1 MRSGSLSLD
10 AFLARR
16 ATDRR
21 LARLTHDIP
30 LPEAR
35 GLEFGPADNPT
46 ALPEGLRVAFVN
58 HAQDADAA
66 LPGAVPI
73 DHAWAGSGSLVE
85 AIGPEVVREGFDFAI
100 AAQVGQY
107 VPNLLG
113 WFRGIHAA
121 LRPGGVLNLSLPDRR
136 FMFDAGRPESG
147 IAELVEA
154 DLLAYTRPSP
164 RQIFAHTH
172 GALAIGPEAIWAGDD
187 PVTAPRLCGEAALAL
202 AHAQAREAD
211 TYRNCHCWVFTP
223 LSFLD
228 AVEAAARLGLFP
240 FVLNRIAATEPGGFE
255 FYVSMRRDAD
265 ANPAGLAH
273 LQEGRGRPP
282 ARHPPAPAAHGAAPR
297 RPVRG
302 RAQAALRGAARLE
315 RAFPSAFA
323 S

>member
-1 MRSGSLSLD
+1 MHSGFLSLD

-16 ATDRR
+16 SADRR
-21 LARLTHDIP
+21 LARLTHDVP

-46 ALPEGLRVAFVN
+46 ALPEGIRVAYVD
-58 HAQDADAA
+58 HAADAQA
-66 LPGAVPI
+66 NLPDAVPI
-73 DHAWAGSGSLVE
+73 DHAWTGSDSLAAVLGRGGIE
-85 AIGPEVVREGFDFAI
+85 EDLDFAI

-113 WFRGIHAA
+113 WFRGIHAV
-121 LRPGGVLNLSLPDRR
+121 LRPGGVFNLSLPDRR
-136 FMFDAGRPESG
+136 FMFDAGRADST

-172 GALAIGPEAIWAGDD
+172 QALAVEPGRVWAGED
-187 PVTAPRLCGEAALAL
+187 PAAAARLCGDAALAL
-202 AHAQAREAD
+202 AHAQASETLASGAYAD
-211 TYRNCHCWVFTP
+211 CHCWVFTP

-255 FYVSMRRDAD
+255 FYVSMRRDGETDPQA
-265 ANPAGLAH
+265 LRSM
-273 LQEGRGRPP
+273 QEGAIG
-282 ARHPPAPAAHGAAPR
+282 H
-297 RPVRG
+297 
-302 RAQAALRGAARLE
+302 LREILE
-315 RAFPSAFA
+315 RQQRTAKLLAGA
-323 S
+323 